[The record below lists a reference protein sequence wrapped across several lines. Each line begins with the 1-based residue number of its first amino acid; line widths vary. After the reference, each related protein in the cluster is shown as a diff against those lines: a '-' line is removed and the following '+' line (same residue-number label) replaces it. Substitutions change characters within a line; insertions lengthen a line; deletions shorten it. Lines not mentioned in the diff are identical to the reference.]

1 MLLGSIGGT
10 GLKKNTQKTKYR
22 NLNYIWEKYNLK
34 WVVVIT
40 IWTFFLTI
48 LFTIISEVI
57 LQNTRAY
64 LSFIILILIV
74 FLGVFS
80 DMIGI
85 AITAASD
92 KPFHAMASDK
102 VKGSK
107 YAIKLKK
114 NTGVVANFA
123 NDVVGDICGIIS
135 GVAGASIIM
144 SIESGNRWILTV
156 ILTSFIAALTVGGK
170 AVGKNIAVYKSHIIV
185 FNTAKVLD
193 RIKDAFGIDLLKDK

>member
-1 MLLGSIGGT
+1 
-10 GLKKNTQKTKYR
+10 LKKKTHNKKHRYF
-22 NLNYIWEKYNLK
+22 NYIWGKYNLK

-48 LFTIISEVI
+48 LFTIISEIV
-57 LQNTRAY
+57 LQNTQAF
-64 LSFIILILIV
+64 LSFIILIFIV

-85 AITAASD
+85 AITAASA

-102 VKGSK
+102 VKGAK

-144 SIESGNRWILTV
+144 GIDTVNRWVLTV
-156 ILTSFIAALTVGGK
+156 ALTSFIAALTVGGK
-170 AVGKNIAVYKSHIIV
+170 AVGKNLAVYKSHVIV
-185 FNTAKVLD
+185 FNTAKVLN
-193 RIKDAFGIDLLKDK
+193 RIKDSFGIDFLKDK

>member
-1 MLLGSIGGT
+1 M
-10 GLKKNTQKTKYR
+10 KKKTHNKRHRY
-22 NLNYIWEKYNLK
+22 LHYIWEKYNLK

-48 LFTIISEVI
+48 LFTIISEIV
-57 LQNTRAY
+57 LENTQAL
-64 LSFIILILIV
+64 LSFIILISIV

-85 AITAASD
+85 AITAASE

-102 VKGSK
+102 VRGAR

-135 GVAGASIIM
+135 GVAGASIVM
-144 SIESGNRWILTV
+144 EIESVNRWLLTV
-156 ILTSFIAALTVGGK
+156 AITSFIAALTVGGK
-170 AVGKNIAVYKSHIIV
+170 AVGKNLAVYKSHVIV
-185 FNTAKVLD
+185 FTTAKVLN
-193 RIKDAFGIDLLKDK
+193 RVKESIGIDFLKEK